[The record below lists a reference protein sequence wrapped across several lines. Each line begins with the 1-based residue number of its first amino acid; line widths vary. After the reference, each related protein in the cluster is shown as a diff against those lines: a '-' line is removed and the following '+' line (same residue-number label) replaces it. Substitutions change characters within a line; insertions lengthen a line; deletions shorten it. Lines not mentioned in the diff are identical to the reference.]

1 MYRKTRT
8 TVAMAEPTPKENK
21 YSNPVTSLLAYF
33 NGVMKDPFAMPT
45 YVAQRMPIF
54 TSFCFSNADDEDEEW
69 LELLR
74 VRKPNGL
81 VDFDKSS
88 NSLPVFIVV
97 VVVVVVV
104 PIINRSRAAA
114 NSLLLLFISTS
125 YLLPS
130 TLSIG
135 DTELDLELPLR
146 LPFSYPLS
154 PLLRD
159 VPLPPLE
166 DCDITIPM
174 LPIPALITTSAHAAP
189 TTSLTFS
196 SNTITP
202 HKNPTNTDNP
212 DHNVCAVDNP
222 HFCTATI
229 ATVPLTTHTH
239 APTSPQNVNLK
250 STTSNDI
257 SDVTKHANDL

>member
-1 MYRKTRT
+1 
-8 TVAMAEPTPKENK
+8 
-21 YSNPVTSLLAYF
+21 
-33 NGVMKDPFAMPT
+33 MPT

-88 NSLPVFIVV
+88 NSLPVFIVVV

-189 TTSLTFS
+189 T
-196 SNTITP
+196 
-202 HKNPTNTDNP
+202 
-212 DHNVCAVDNP
+212 
-222 HFCTATI
+222 
-229 ATVPLTTHTH
+229 
-239 APTSPQNVNLK
+239 SPQNVNLK

>member
-1 MYRKTRT
+1 M
-8 TVAMAEPTPKENK
+8 
-21 YSNPVTSLLAYF
+21 
-33 NGVMKDPFAMPT
+33 
-45 YVAQRMPIF
+45 
-54 TSFCFSNADDEDEEW
+54 
-69 LELLR
+69 ELLR

-88 NSLPVFIVV
+88 NSLPVFII
-97 VVVVVVV
+97 VVV

-189 TTSLTFS
+189 TSEPATGPAAAQRETGA
-196 SNTITP
+196 
-202 HKNPTNTDNP
+202 
-212 DHNVCAVDNP
+212 AVDAGARAP
-222 HFCTATI
+222 AARRAAATAASAAASSATRPGGRGTARRAEDGSAAATI
-229 ATVPLTTHTH
+229 ILAVRAARGEGG
-239 APTSPQNVNLK
+239 APY
-250 STTSNDI
+250 
-257 SDVTKHANDL
+257 ARAAGE